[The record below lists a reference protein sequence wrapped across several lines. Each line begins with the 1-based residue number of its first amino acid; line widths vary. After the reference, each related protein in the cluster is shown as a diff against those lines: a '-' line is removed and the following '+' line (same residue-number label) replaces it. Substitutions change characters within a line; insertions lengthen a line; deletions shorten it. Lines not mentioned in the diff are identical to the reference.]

1 MSKLSLSKMR
11 RMALLSKQSP
21 LGSNNDC
28 SNGEAPL
35 GSKQVARLCPNQKD
49 NECSTG
55 DRSLGSNQ
63 VARLCPNQKDND
75 SANGEAS
82 LGSKKVARLCPNQT
96 DNSSTRMDFEDIICN
111 FAPTPCSRPV
121 VSILRYG
128 SSMCNKVKKSV
139 TFKLPVGHV
148 DKVTAMCHS
157 RPSKLEE
164 NARKRKFL
172 ACKRKALAS
181 VENISQN
188 VAGGKRFRGSNSQHS
203 NSSGAEVEIIADGVV
218 EEAIETIPVVNVGG
232 AGCITD
238 GLVEEVTTMI
248 SMVEVCDENVSFK

>member
-35 GSKQVARLCPNQKD
+35 GSKQVARLCPNEKD

-55 DRSLGSNQ
+55 DKSLGSNH
-63 VARLCPNQKDND
+63 

-82 LGSKKVARLCPNQT
+82 LGSKKEASLCPNQI
-96 DNSSTRMDFEDIICN
+96 DKSSTRMDFEDIICN

-128 SSMCNKVKKSV
+128 SSMCNQVKKSV